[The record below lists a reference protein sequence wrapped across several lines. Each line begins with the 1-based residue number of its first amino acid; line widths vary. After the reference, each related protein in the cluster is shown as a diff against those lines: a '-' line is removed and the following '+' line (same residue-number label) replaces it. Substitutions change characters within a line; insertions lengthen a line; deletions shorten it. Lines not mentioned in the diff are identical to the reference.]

1 MYNRIRFVIYI
12 VWCLGIL
19 TTSACQKAGDDQ
31 KSVKNQDIENGSGDP
46 VVVIT
51 ERVEARWQALIEGDI
66 QAAYSYIS
74 PAGREILPL
83 KNYRRR
89 VKSGMW
95 QDAKVDSMTC
105 NDDICK
111 VTVLLT
117 YNLRDIKGLQKKL
130 QESWINEKG
139 SWWFVQK

>member
-1 MYNRIRFVIYI
+1 MCNRIKSVRSI
-12 VWCLGIL
+12 VLCLGIL
-19 TTSACQKAGDDQ
+19 LASACQKPGDDR
-31 KSVKNQDIENGSGDP
+31 KSFKIQEIKNSSSDP
-46 VVVIT
+46 VVVVT

-66 QAAYSYIS
+66 QAAYGYIS

-105 NDDICK
+105 NEDICK

-117 YNLRDIKGLQKKL
+117 YNLRDIKGIQKKL

-139 SWWFVQK
+139 GWWYVQK